1 MAPPIILAAIEA
13 AGARL
18 LGAAARRLAGPGLK
32 GVSAA
37 RRDIRKGS
45 VAAGRRAYKKE
56 QRIARQEATAL
67 GLKGDNRRRYV
78 AERAQEAREAT
89 KAEFAGIIDSVDSYI
104 EGLPEAVAKK
114 AVGQL
119 DRGNINAA
127 AEVLDKF
134 AATSITREKSNQR
147 TRLLDGNIAGAI
159 KGGATAAEKRDFLQA
174 LARGSS
180 VTEAARA
187 QAAKA
192 ATISYADV
200 DKTGPEAF
208 RALTQAR
215 EFNRTINR
223 YSNITSLT
231 KTLQNRLMREAGL
244 TRDNAGVWRDE
255 HGIIWT
261 PQDVESHYKDVTPI
275 ETERTFIYMRDT
287 GKGDTDHADVYQ
299 SANDTIK
306 SRAVRSDRGA
316 RLNITQ
322 SLLSANFNV
331 DFPGI
336 YDLIMDKLINA
347 TAAEVKEWHN
357 SEVFKKTDGKS
368 GAMYSSDRET
378 IRLNLHKIL
387 DTFGIPYTDIPAE
400 ELDLMPPQIKY
411 DPSMFD

>member
-1 MAPPIILAAIEA
+1 MVAPFILAALEG

-18 LGAAARRLAGPGLK
+18 LGSAARRLAGPGLK
-32 GVSAA
+32 GVSSA
-37 RRDIRKGS
+37 RRNIRKGS
-45 VAAGRRAYKKE
+45 VAAGRRAYKQE
-56 QRIARQEATAL
+56 QHIARQEATAL
-67 GLKGDNRRRYV
+67 GLKGNDRRRYV
-78 AERAQEAREAT
+78 AERAQDAREAT

-159 KGGATAAEKRDFLQA
+159 QGGATTTEKRDFLQA

-187 QAAKA
+187 QAAKSA
-192 ATISYADV
+192 VISYADV

-208 RALTQAR
+208 RALTQASD
-215 EFNRTINR
+215 FNKTVSR
-223 YSNITSLT
+223 YTNLTSLS
-231 KTLQNRLMREAGL
+231 KSLQTRLMREAGL
-244 TRDNAGVWRDE
+244 TQDKAGVWRDE
-255 HGIIWT
+255 FDIIWT
-261 PQDVESHYKDVTPI
+261 PKDVEDHYKDVKPI
-275 ETERTFIYMRDT
+275 ETERTFLYMRDT
-287 GKGDTDHADVYQ
+287 GKGDSDHSQGYQ
-299 SANDTIK
+299 TLNETIK
-306 SRAVRSDRGA
+306 SRAVRSDSGA

-322 SLLSANFNV
+322 SLLSAQFDV

-336 YDLIMDKLINA
+336 YNLIMDKLISVS
-347 TAAEVKEWHN
+347 AAEVKKWHE
-357 SEVFKKTDGKS
+357 SEFFDGS
-368 GAMYSSDRET
+368 VMYSSDRES
-378 IRLNLHKIL
+378 IRLNLDKIL
-387 DTFGIPYTDIPAE
+387 KVMGIPFTDIPEDERDKLPA
-400 ELDLMPPQIKY
+400 QIKY